1 MKTIIETTTNLSK
14 YLVADDVEIAVSA
27 DIITVGNPAEFIIA
41 DLNSSNSVVYEGV
54 TAPTDWVG
62 NKYMFDGT
70 NWTLDPNWVD
80 PALEQ

>member
-80 PALEQ
+80 PVLEQ